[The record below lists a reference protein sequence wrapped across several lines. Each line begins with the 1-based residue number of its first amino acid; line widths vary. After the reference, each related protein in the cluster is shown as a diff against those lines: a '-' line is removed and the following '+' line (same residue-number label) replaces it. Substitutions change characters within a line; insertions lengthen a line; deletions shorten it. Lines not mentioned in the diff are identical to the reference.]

1 MDLIRTR
8 KPFINVI
15 MEDTN
20 PATVEEGVRFL
31 NGFFPPEA
39 GAGEAGS
46 SSRH

>member
-8 KPFINVI
+8 KPFINVL

-20 PATVEEGVRFL
+20 PETVEEGVRFL

-39 GAGEAGS
+39 VAGEAGS
-46 SSRH
+46 SSRR